1 FFRQPRN
8 VGHVRNFNTCLERAR
23 GCIVHLLHGD
33 DLVLPG
39 FYERMG
45 RALEEAPHVGAAFC
59 RYIAVNADG
68 HHTSLAA
75 LERPAAGTL
84 EGWLELIASGQR
96 LQPPAMVVRRDV
108 YERLGGFDSRI
119 SCYGEDWEMWVRI
132 AAHYPV
138 WYEPEPLAAYRV
150 HNQSLT
156 ARGARTGAHAADY
169 RKVIAINRSHLPP
182 GRADEWSRAATV
194 SFARAC
200 MRRGWR
206 AVGRA
211 DISGASAHFREGIR
225 TSRSRH
231 VFAELVEH
239 CIRLGVSASTRV
251 VSAVM
256 PW

>member
-1 FFRQPRN
+1 
-8 VGHVRNFNTCLERAR
+8 E
-23 GCIVHLLHGD
+23 I
-33 DLVLPG
+33 
-39 FYERMG
+39 
-45 RALEEAPHVGAAFC
+45 GAASC
-59 RYIAVNADG
+59 RYLAVDSDG
-68 HHTSLAA
+68 HHTSLAP
-75 LERPAAGTL
+75 LERATAGTL

-200 MRRGWR
+200 MRRGGR

-211 DISGASAHFREGIR
+211 DISWESALFREGIR
-225 TSRSRH
+225 TSRSWR
-231 VFAELVEH
+231 VFAEFLEYGL
-239 CIRLGVSASTRV
+239 RFGATAATRA
-251 VSAVM
+251 VSAVRTG
-256 PW
+256 PPVLTGRDR